1 MDFTPWTVLI
11 DAGLIGLLLI
21 IGAGLRA
28 VIRPIQTLMIPASV
42 LAGILGLILGPE
54 VLGWLPFS
62 DQLSTYSSVLIAVVF
77 AAVAMTD
84 DFDIRKL
91 NRNVGGFAAH
101 GVLMYSLQVALGMA
115 VVLFILQP
123 LFDAPDAL
131 GAVLFA
137 GWAGGYGTAAAMG
150 DAFAASNPEIASLAF
165 TSATVGLIIGIVG
178 GLIQA
183 RIAANKGHVKA
194 FSSISSLPESER
206 TGLIRQTSMR
216 PSIGQHTF
224 TGSSIESLGFQV
236 SIVVMISAAAYGL
249 SLVVAGI
256 WPDLAVPV
264 FVLAFLIGLVVRTLM
279 SKGRVA
285 TYVDKPTLQSISGTA
300 TDILIV
306 AGIASIQP
314 QIVADFGI
322 ELLLLFIFGLLLA
335 LFLSLWVA
343 PRLMQ
348 DGWFERSIFTW
359 GWSTGAVATGIAMLR
374 VVDPELK
381 SNALE
386 DFGIAYI
393 PVTPVEISA
402 VTFVPALVLAGAAW
416 AVVGIWGLIAA
427 IAVIAG
433 IFIARANKR
442 ATAQAG

>member
-1 MDFTPWTVLI
+1 MEFTPWTILV

-28 VIRPIQTLMIPASV
+28 VIKPIQNLMIPASV

-77 AAVAMTD
+77 AAVAMSD
-84 DFDIRKL
+84 DFDVRKL

-101 GVLMYSLQVALGMA
+101 GVLMYALQVSLGMA
-115 VVLFILQP
+115 VVLFFLQP
-123 LFDAPDAL
+123 LFDSPDAL
-131 GAVLFA
+131 GVIVFA

-150 DAFAASNPEIASLAF
+150 DAFATTDPEIASLAF

-178 GLIQA
+178 GIIQA
-183 RIAANKGHVKA
+183 RIAAGRGQVKA
-194 FSSISSLPESER
+194 FRSISQLPESER
-206 TGLIRQTSMR
+206 TGLIREVNKR

-224 TGSSIESLGFQV
+224 TGSSVESLGFQL
-236 SIVVMISAAAYGL
+236 SLVVMIATAAYGL
-249 SLVVAGI
+249 SLVIANI

-264 FVLAFLIGLVVRTLM
+264 FVLAFLTGLVVRAAM

-285 TYVDKPTLQSISGTA
+285 TYVDKASLQSISGTA

-314 QIVADFGI
+314 QVVADFGV
-322 ELLLLFIFGLLLA
+322 ELILMFVFGLA
-335 LFLSLWVA
+335 VTLFLGLWVA

-374 VVDPELK
+374 VVDPDLK
-381 SNALE
+381 SGTLE

-402 VTFVPALVLAGAAW
+402 ATFVPALVMAGAAW
-416 AVVGIWGLIAA
+416 AVVGIWGVIAVA
-427 IAVIAG
+427 AVIAG

-442 ATAQAG
+442 AATQPA